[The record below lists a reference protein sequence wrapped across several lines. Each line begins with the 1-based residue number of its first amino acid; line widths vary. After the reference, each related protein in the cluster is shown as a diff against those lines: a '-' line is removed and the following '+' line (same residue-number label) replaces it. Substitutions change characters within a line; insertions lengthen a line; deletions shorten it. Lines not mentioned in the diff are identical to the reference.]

1 MEEFVYH
8 LALLDEWA
16 DAVGRGMP
24 YERSTIGATLE
35 QVGFIHCSFDQ
46 QVAATFDRFYAGR
59 ADVVLLVIDASR
71 LDAPLRVEDLA
82 GTGEAF
88 PHLYGPL
95 ELDAVVEVQPYP
107 R

>member
-1 MEEFVYH
+1 MQLYH
-8 LALLDEWA
+8 LALVDEWA
-16 DAVGRGMP
+16 DAVDRAVP
-24 YERSTIGATLE
+24 YQRSTIGATLE

-59 ADVVLLVIDASR
+59 DDVVLLVIDPSR
-71 LDAPLRVEDLA
+71 LDAPMRVEDLA

-95 ELDAVVEVQPYP
+95 ELDAVIDVCPYF